1 MYLEKLTLYKNGKL
15 LREPIVFKKG
25 LNLIINSSPKGNSV
39 GKTTFLHLVKY
50 CLGGKITDIYKD
62 EDKEKSEFNSIE
74 EAFKK
79 DKYDVKLDINIDGNS
94 ISIER
99 QLSSSKNATS
109 KINNTELNEE
119 DFQNKIS
126 TLLIQKSIGLLPSWQ
141 QLKYKFIKPELKGTP
156 IKFNT
161 RIKSPEL
168 YTMWLFLLGYKNED
182 VLNIYNKSK
191 QAAGNKK
198 TSNISSLKNRVLVIE
213 EEIKKLN
220 IKKDQFIFDKY
231 TETQQQEIKEKR
243 DNLDKL
249 KQEVS
254 ILQARITNIEGHL
267 KKLKEDTIVNSDLL
281 KKDIRNMY
289 NQAKIYGIEDI
300 LEDYENVIIFHSEML
315 SHKSNTLNEMLK
327 TYQKELEQKQSELNK
342 ISSYEKEILDYLTN
356 KKLLPA
362 YDSIS
367 KDLNEKHEL
376 LGQAKEQLN
385 LEQEISEHI
394 TNYKEAE
401 KNFLESKPSIGSNLK
416 SLSSKFNKY
425 CKDVLGEENHHL
437 EFTNDTNLLPIIR
450 KIDGKSKS
458 SGEAKKNIVLLDLAY
473 LSFSINN
480 KDISVPHFIMIDSI
494 ENIDEID
501 LDRIFRLSDEIK
513 EGQVIFTCLKDKL
526 HKVNEDFLNKVTIL
540 ALSKEDK
547 LLKIIS
553 S

>member
-50 CLGGKITDIYKD
+50 CLGGKITDIYQDK
-62 EDKEKSEFNSIE
+62 DKEKSEFNSIE
-74 EAFKK
+74 EEFKK

-119 DFQNKIS
+119 DFKNKIS
-126 TLLIQKSIGLLPSWQ
+126 TLLIKKSIGLLPSWQ

-161 RIKSPEL
+161 QGKSPDL

-191 QAAGNKK
+191 KAAGNKK
-198 TSNISSLKNRVLVIE
+198 TSNISSLESRVLVIE

-267 KKLKEDTIVNSDLL
+267 KKLKEDTIVNPDLL

-480 KDISVPHFIMIDSI
+480 KDISVPHFMMIDSI

>member
-141 QLKYKFIKPELKGTP
+141 QLKHKFIKPELKGTP
-156 IKFNT
+156 IKFHTLGN
-161 RIKSPEL
+161 SSYL